1 MSREL
6 TVALV
11 GASGVVGS
19 EFLRTMEE
27 SQLPVKELRLLA
39 TKRSAGQ
46 TRRFHGAD
54 LTIMETTPAA
64 FDGADVAFISATTAA
79 SMELCP
85 LARDRGAIAFDDSS
99 AFRQEP
105 GVPLV
110 VPEVNPEDLRD
121 HQGIIATPN
130 CSTVPLVL
138 ALAPLM
144 AQRRVL
150 RVVADT
156 YQSTSG
162 AGTAA
167 MAELHDQVSAIA
179 GEQPVTIAHFPKQI
193 AYNAIPQVDTFRDDG
208 YTKEEWKMLVESRKI
223 LHQPGVAAERD
234 LRADSHDGLARDR
247 GARGF
252 RRAAGAGGGAN
263 DVAGPAWADR
273 AGRSAQWGLPNSVR
287 LCGPGRRLRGSR
299 AAGCVEPQRAGV
311 LVRDGQPAQ
320 GRGVEHCADGGVD
333 AGRRLSVGGCL

>member
-27 SQLPVKELRLLA
+27 RLLPVKELRLLA

-54 LTIMETTPAA
+54 LTIAETTPHA

-79 SMELCP
+79 SKELCP
-85 LARDRGAIAFDDSS
+85 LARDRGAIAFDDSA

-138 ALAPLM
+138 ALSPLM
-144 AQRRVL
+144 ARRRVL
-150 RVVADT
+150 RIIADT

-162 AGTAA
+162 AGTEA
-167 MAELHDQVSAIA
+167 MAELRDQVSAIA
-179 GEQPVTIAHFPKQI
+179 GDQPVVVEHFPKQI
-193 AYNAIPQVDTFRDDG
+193 AYNAIPQVDVFQDDG

-223 LHQPGVAAERD
+223 LHQPTLPLSATCVRIPTMVSHAIAVHVDFDAPISPEEARALWAAQPGLTVLDDPLQGGYPTPLDCAAKDAVFVGRARRD
-234 LRADSHDGLARDR
+234 VSNPNGLVFWCVTDNLRK
-247 GARGF
+247 GA
-252 RRAAGAGGGAN
+252 ALN
-263 DVAGPAWADR
+263 IV
-273 AGRSAQWGLPNSVR
+273 QM
-287 LCGPGRRLRGSR
+287 
-299 AAGCVEPQRAGV
+299 VEWM
-311 LVRDGQPAQ
+311 L
-320 GRGVEHCADGGVD
+320 ADG
-333 AGRRLSVGGCL
+333 CL